1 LTSDYSA
8 DDVEFGKKKSS
19 SKKKAK
25 TPTGL
30 DSSTRKSAAKRKQLF
45 SPLGEVTS
53 DTITKKDLDLLKSLN
68 NPPKSLIVLVTIL
81 LTLYKIQ
88 FTQETAWTTYKK

>member
-1 LTSDYSA
+1 MLSDYSA
-8 DDVEFGKKKSS
+8 DDIDLGKRKSS
-19 SKKKAK
+19 AKKKAK

-30 DSSTRKSAAKRKQLF
+30 DSSTRKSAAKRKLL
-45 SPLGEVTS
+45 SPPVEATS

-68 NPPKSLIVLVTIL
+68 SPPKSLIVLVTVL

-88 FTQETAWTTYKK
+88 FTQETAWATYKK